1 MQYSSRYLEAL
12 VEEFGKLPGIG
23 RKTAQRLAFHVLR
36 RGEEDVLPLANAIRD
51 VKEKVTEC
59 IECGN
64 IAEDER
70 CLLCADPQR
79 TGETICVVENPV
91 DVVAVERSGAFR
103 GRYHVLGGALSPL
116 DGIGP
121 DELRIAALVERV
133 EAGGVREVIV
143 ATSASSQG
151 EATAHYLATVLD
163 DHGVRVSRI
172 ARGIPMGS
180 DLEFAD
186 QVTILRAI
194 EGRKKIDA

>member
-12 VEEFGKLPGIG
+12 VEEFAKLPGIG

-36 RGEEDVLPLANAIRD
+36 RPEEDVLPLAQAVRD

-59 IECGN
+59 VECGN

-70 CLLCADPQR
+70 CLLCADPKR
-79 TGETICVVENPV
+79 TVEAICVVENPV
-91 DVVAVERSGAFR
+91 DVVAVERSGGFR

-116 DGIGP
+116 DGVGP
-121 DELRIAALVERV
+121 DELRVKELLARV
-133 EAGGVREVIV
+133 EAGGVHEVIL

-151 EATAHYLATVLD
+151 EATAHYLGTLLAR
-163 DHGVRVSRI
+163 HGVRVTRI

-186 QVTILRAI
+186 QVTILRAF
-194 EGRKKIDA
+194 EGRKRLD